1 MKRLTATPQPL
12 AYTFRQ
18 FYENVYPCSR
28 ARANGYASSG
38 ALKTFVD
45 HGRRMVLAE
54 DATTFVKQRAAAG
67 GEVPPEVSAQKSLAG
82 KKGRASQLA
91 AMASGMSGEAEAACA
106 TP

>member
-18 FYENVYPCSR
+18 FYESVYPCSR
-28 ARANGYASSG
+28 ARAQTYANTG

-54 DATTFVKQRAAAG
+54 EAAAFVKERAAAG
-67 GEVPPEVSAQKSLAG
+67 GEVPPEVSAQKSVPG

-91 AMASGMSGEAEAACA
+91 AMASGMTGEAGAA
-106 TP
+106 